1 MPIYEYLCSCGNG
14 FEVLARRP
22 EDPGPACPRCG
33 GQPTRRVSAA
43 WLGGR
48 ASPGPGPEHAPKSW
62 EETNGGDPD
71 TIRYWQRT
79 LERRAKLEEKYP
91 ELAAPA
97 DPVLAHEGRYAG
109 APLRASDL
117 GTGAHATPRGASPS
131 HAHSHGDAQG
141 NNHP

>member
-1 MPIYEYLCSCGNG
+1 VGK
-14 FEVLARRP
+14 
-22 EDPGPACPRCG
+22 
-33 GQPTRRVSAA
+33 
-43 WLGGR
+43 

-62 EETNGGDPD
+62 EETNRGDPD

-117 GTGAHATPRGASPS
+117 DKKGPVGASHP
-131 HAHSHGDAQG
+131 HGHSHGDAQSR
-141 NNHP
+141 NRSES